1 MMNILTITTI
11 LINLVLINT
20 FSIKNHSY
28 LSNHHKSKISLNMI
42 QSSNE
47 LKTFE
52 PILSPE
58 QLLSFG
64 LITISLVIV
73 TNYWWSVV
81 IPAKRTEV
89 AISKNKGEIK
99 EYLESIR
106 DNDDKNLEQ
115 WFFTDWL
122 KKNNKKEAAIPFL
135 KKAKWNSGDNPVLVA
150 FSGIFLL
157 VLIASFGDRL

>member
-1 MMNILTITTI
+1 
-11 LINLVLINT
+11 
-20 FSIKNHSY
+20 
-28 LSNHHKSKISLNMI
+28 MI

-99 EYLESIR
+99 EQREQIMISYFYYYH
-106 DNDDKNLEQ
+106 NDKL
-115 WFFTDWL
+115 
-122 KKNNKKEAAIPFL
+122 
-135 KKAKWNSGDNPVLVA
+135 
-150 FSGIFLL
+150 
-157 VLIASFGDRL
+157 